1 VQRWHLILLAGI
13 VVIGGGYGWTHRQQ
27 LGLTG
32 AQEIG
37 ANDSPD
43 VSAVPTASIVRPTA
57 ILWQKVDRSADGF
70 RLEMP
75 ADVKQI
81 QIPAYNESGG
91 TDQVNMLFSNP
102 DAETQFS
109 VAWADKPPV
118 ARVSKMSANRTLEM
132 ARNGAIARTQT
143 TEVSESVINTQGFP
157 GREFSSRNNG
167 GGVMN
172 SRLLY
177 AGSRLYML
185 TAVYPSAAAR
195 REKDLRRF
203 FNSFVITSSPA
214 SGKAE
219 PQVASKTD

>member
-13 VVIGGGYGWTHRQQ
+13 VLVGGGYSWTHRQQ

-32 AQEIG
+32 EQEISADGGRG
-37 ANDSPD
+37 AN
-43 VSAVPTASIVRPTA
+43 AASIVRPTG
-57 ILWQKVDRSADGF
+57 ILWQKVDRSEDGF

-75 ADVKQI
+75 DDVKQM

-109 VAWADKPPV
+109 VAWADNPPV
-118 ARVSKMSANRTLEM
+118 ARVNKMSANKTLEM
-132 ARNGAIARTQT
+132 ARKGAMARTQT
-143 TEVSESVINTQGFP
+143 IEVNESVITTQGFP
-157 GREFSSRNNG
+157 GREFSSRNSG

-185 TAVYPSAAAR
+185 TAVYPSASAR

-214 SGKAE
+214 IGKTE
-219 PQVASKTD
+219 PQVASKMN